1 MYNNYISRERW
12 LNGKYEMYDAHTIKA
27 VIKGYKFSIK
37 ANLMHM
43 MHLDFSD
50 SRYQAMNQEIKKW
63 EQEIQELKLMLK

>member
-1 MYNNYISRERW
+1 MNN
-12 LNGKYEMYDAHTIKA
+12 AHAIKA
-27 VIKGYKFSIK
+27 VIKSNKWSIK

>member
-1 MYNNYISRERW
+1 
-12 LNGKYEMYDAHTIKA
+12 MYDAHTIKA

-50 SRYQAMNQEIKKW
+50 SRYQTMNQEIKKW